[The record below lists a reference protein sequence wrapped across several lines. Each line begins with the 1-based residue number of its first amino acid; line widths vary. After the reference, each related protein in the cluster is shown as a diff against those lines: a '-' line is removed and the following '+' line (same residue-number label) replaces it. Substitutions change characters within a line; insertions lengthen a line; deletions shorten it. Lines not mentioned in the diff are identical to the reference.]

1 MGMEILVL
9 EEEDE
14 QPNTSRNDETRGRRE
29 ATSRW
34 WWSCSG
40 TLTPRASV
48 KNRSG
53 YNALYVV
60 AREGHHVQFEAGR
73 SHDIEGIHNN
83 RGSFDIWVDRC
94 SVADYDDGLIDI
106 ACLQVAFL
114 NSRKGF
120 VKIAMQAGCPLVP
133 VFCFEQSKAY
143 RWWRP
148 GGKLFVNITRALKY
162 TPMKI
167 WDIDRFLGTYACG
180 CW

>member
-1 MGMEILVL
+1 MEKRHPKQIWPSAVRRHPTPAIFLLPVCICCLFANLLGRFSTGRHKGGGVMGMEILVL

-60 AREGHHVQFEAGR
+60 AREGHHGH
-73 SHDIEGIHNN
+73 S
-83 RGSFDIWVDRC
+83 
-94 SVADYDDGLIDI
+94 
-106 ACLQVAFL
+106 
-114 NSRKGF
+114 
-120 VKIAMQAGCPLVP
+120 
-133 VFCFEQSKAY
+133 
-143 RWWRP
+143 
-148 GGKLFVNITRALKY
+148 
-162 TPMKI
+162 
-167 WDIDRFLGTYACG
+167 
-180 CW
+180 